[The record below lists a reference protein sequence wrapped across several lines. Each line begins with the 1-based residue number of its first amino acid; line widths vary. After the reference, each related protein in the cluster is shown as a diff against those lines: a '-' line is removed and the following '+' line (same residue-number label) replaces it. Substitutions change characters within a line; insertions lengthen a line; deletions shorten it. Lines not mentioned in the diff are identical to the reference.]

1 MSAQSFG
8 DVTRRFLLTIVD
20 AQPTP
25 EKRREFAEI
34 AHQHG
39 HLTDAQLATY
49 ATELRE
55 AAE

>member
-8 DVTRRFLLTIVD
+8 DVTRRFLLTIID

-39 HLTDAQLATY
+39 HLTDVQLAAYT
-49 ATELRE
+49 TELRE